1 MSFNTN
7 LVVNGLRTLQ
17 NDIAFGLANEKPVLT
32 HITSFFKEDIRQATD
47 KYSKWDYYSDNTKY
61 ELKSRRNKY
70 ADYPTTIVGVNKTID
85 VKGRLVFLFHFFDG
99 LYYIIFDPEKF
110 SDYEIKDIKYVRSG
124 GKETATPHYH
134 IPICDLQQ
142 III

>member
-1 MSFNTN
+1 MSFKN
-7 LVVNGLRTLQ
+7 LVVSGLKTL
-17 NDIAFGLANEKPVLT
+17 NEDIAFGLVNEKPVLT
-32 HITSFFKEDIRQATD
+32 HITTFFKEDIKQATD

-124 GKETATPHYH
+124 GRMTATPHYL
-134 IPICDLQQ
+134 IPIGDLQQ